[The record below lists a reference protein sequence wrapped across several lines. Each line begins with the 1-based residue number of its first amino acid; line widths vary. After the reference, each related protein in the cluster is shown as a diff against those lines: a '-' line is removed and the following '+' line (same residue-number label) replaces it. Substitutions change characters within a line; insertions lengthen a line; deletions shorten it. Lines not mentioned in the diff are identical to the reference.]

1 MITKD
6 DFKRENYYISDLLD
20 IVNILRS
27 PGGCPWDAEQNHKSV
42 RNDLLEEAYEVCD
55 AIDTDDKS
63 ALEEELGDLLL
74 QVVFHSDI
82 AKQNDGFDFNNVC
95 DGVCKKLILRHP
107 HVFGTVEVED
117 SAEVLKNWDAMKR
130 TEKSQATYYDTLES
144 VPKAFP
150 ALLRSAKVQKRA
162 AKAGFDWDEKLDVF
176 KKLDEEVAELKEADK
191 EGTKEQ
197 IFEEFGDL
205 LFAAVN
211 LSRFLNVNAEEALA
225 FATDKF
231 MRRFKAVEDCVLESN
246 RDMKDLSLEE
256 LDEIWDKVKLSEKK

>member
-1 MITKD
+1 MITKE
-6 DFKRENYYISDLLD
+6 DFKRKNYDISDLLD
-20 IVNILRS
+20 IVKILRS

-55 AIDTDDKS
+55 AIDTSDAD
-63 ALEEELGDLLL
+63 ALKEELGDLLL

-95 DGVCKKLILRHP
+95 DGICKKLILRHP

-117 SAEVLKNWDAMKR
+117 SEEVLKNWDAIKR
-130 TEKSQATYYDTLES
+130 TEKSQATYYDTLDS
-144 VPKAFP
+144 VPRAFP
-150 ALLRSAKVQKRA
+150 ALMRSSKVQKRA
-162 AKAGFDWDEKLDVF
+162 AKAGFDWDKKSDVF
-176 KKLDEEVAELKEADK
+176 SKLDEEVAELKEADST
-191 EGTKEQ
+191 GDKEQ

-211 LSRFLNVNAEEALA
+211 LSRFLKVNAEEALG

-231 MRRFKAVEDCVLESN
+231 MRRFKSVEEEVLASG
-246 RDMKDLSLEE
+246 RDMKELSLAE
-256 LDEIWDKVKLSEKK
+256 LDSIWDKVKLKEKN